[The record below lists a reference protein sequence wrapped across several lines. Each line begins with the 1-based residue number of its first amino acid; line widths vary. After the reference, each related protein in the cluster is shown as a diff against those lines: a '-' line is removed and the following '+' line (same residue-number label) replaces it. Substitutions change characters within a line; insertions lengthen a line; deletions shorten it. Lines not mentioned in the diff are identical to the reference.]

1 MKEDILIS
9 VKGLHTL
16 DKDGEQEEIEVI
28 SPGKYYFKNG
38 KHYIFYE
45 EQPQDGTECIRNRIS
60 LCDGLLELQKKGA
73 MSTKMV
79 FERDKRSESWYN
91 TPFGNLLAGITVTDM
106 QVKEEQQQ
114 IDISIEYDLEVNYER
129 LADCRIEIKVM
140 EKDSGLFPSDIKM
153 KPLQQE
159 DF

>member
-45 EQPQDGTECIRNRIS
+45 EQPQDGTERIRNRIS

-79 FERDKRSESWYN
+79 FERNKRSESWYN

-106 QVKEEQQQ
+106 QVKEDQQQ
-114 IDISIEYDLEVNYER
+114 IDVSIEYDLEVNYER

-140 EKDSGLFPSDIKM
+140 EKDSGLFR
-153 KPLQQE
+153 LR
-159 DF
+159 

>member
-60 LCDGLLELQKKGA
+60 LCDGLLELQKKGV

-79 FERDKRSESWYN
+79 FERDKKSESWYN

-106 QVKEEQQQ
+106 QVKEEEQQ

-140 EKDSGLFPSDIKM
+140 EKDSGLFH
-153 KPLQQE
+153 L
-159 DF
+159 

>member
-1 MKEDILIS
+1 
-9 VKGLHTL
+9 
-16 DKDGEQEEIEVI
+16 
-28 SPGKYYFKNG
+28 
-38 KHYIFYE
+38 
-45 EQPQDGTECIRNRIS
+45 
-60 LCDGLLELQKKGA
+60 

-91 TPFGNLLAGITVTDM
+91 TPFGNLFAGITVTDM

-140 EKDSGLFPSDIKM
+140 EKDSGLFH
-153 KPLQQE
+153 LT
-159 DF
+159 

>member
-79 FERDKRSESWYN
+79 FERDKRRESWYN

-106 QVKEEQQQ
+106 QVKEEEQQ

-140 EKDSGLFPSDIKM
+140 EKDSGLFH
-153 KPLQQE
+153 LT
-159 DF
+159 

>member
-45 EQPQDGTECIRNRIS
+45 EQPQDGTEYIRNRIS

-106 QVKEEQQQ
+106 QVKEEEQQ

-140 EKDSGLFPSDIKM
+140 EKDSGLFH
-153 KPLQQE
+153 LT
-159 DF
+159 

>member
-106 QVKEEQQQ
+106 QVKEEEQQ

-140 EKDSGLFPSDIKM
+140 EKDSGLFH
-153 KPLQQE
+153 LT
-159 DF
+159 

>member
-60 LCDGLLELQKKGA
+60 LCDGLLELQKKGV

-106 QVKEEQQQ
+106 QVKEEEQQ

-140 EKDSGLFPSDIKM
+140 EKDSGLFH
-153 KPLQQE
+153 LT
-159 DF
+159 

>member
-1 MKEDILIS
+1 MKEDNLIS

-60 LCDGLLELQKKGA
+60 LCDGVLELQKKGA

-91 TPFGNLLAGITVTDM
+91 TPFGNLFAGITVTDM

-129 LADCRIEIKVM
+129 LADCRIDIKVM
-140 EKDSGLFPSDIKM
+140 EKDSGLFHLS
-153 KPLQQE
+153 
-159 DF
+159 

>member
-140 EKDSGLFPSDIKM
+140 EKDSGLFH
-153 KPLQQE
+153 LT
-159 DF
+159 

>member
-79 FERDKRSESWYN
+79 FERDKRSES
-91 TPFGNLLAGITVTDM
+91 
-106 QVKEEQQQ
+106 
-114 IDISIEYDLEVNYER
+114 
-129 LADCRIEIKVM
+129 
-140 EKDSGLFPSDIKM
+140 
-153 KPLQQE
+153 
-159 DF
+159 